1 MAKIPRGSA
10 RGRGVYLIRDAGE
23 LEEYCRRTHAAYIQQ
38 YLPAERDLRVVV
50 IAGRVVHAY
59 WRTAPTGDFRTN
71 VSRGGGIVIG
81 SVPAAALQLAR
92 DAADACGW
100 DDVGI
105 DICPFEGCYYVIEA
119 NMKYGLEGF
128 RRAGLEYNRMMEDLI
143 RDGTI

>member
-1 MAKIPRGSA
+1 M
-10 RGRGVYLIRDAGE
+10 
-23 LEEYCRRTHAAYIQQ
+23 
-38 YLPAERDLRVVV
+38 
-50 IAGRVVHAY
+50 
-59 WRTAPTGDFRTN
+59 
-71 VSRGGGIVIG
+71 
-81 SVPAAALQLAR
+81 PAAALQLAR